1 MMKAGD
7 GERGTGERT
16 PPTLRPGVS
25 YWVMGYLGRT
35 AGSVI
40 VIACT
45 LACGRS
51 VVVDPATRE
60 AGAKVYRSES
70 CAGCHGEE
78 RGGGRLAPPLR
89 GLAGHWDAEELVSF
103 LRDPTAFAADDGR
116 IREMAARFPSKMP
129 PAGTS
134 DPEKLRA
141 LALFLLAD

>member
-1 MMKAGD
+1 MNNLV
-7 GERGTGERT
+7 RG
-16 PPTLRPGVS
+16 
-25 YWVMGYLGRT
+25 LGLLV
-35 AGSVI
+35 AV
-40 VIACT
+40 ACVV
-45 LACGRS
+45 ACGRS

-89 GLAGHWDAEELVSF
+89 RLTRHWDDEELVRF

-116 IREMAARFPSKMP
+116 IREMAARFPSRMP

-141 LALFLLAD
+141 LALFLLAE

>member
-1 MMKAGD
+1 MRALT
-7 GERGTGERT
+7 R
-16 PPTLRPGVS
+16 
-25 YWVMGYLGRT
+25 
-35 AGSVI
+35 SVGL
-40 VIACT
+40 VVVVAAVA
-45 LACGRS
+45 ACGRS

-89 GLAGHWDAEELVSF
+89 RLARHWDEEELVRF

>member
-1 MMKAGD
+1 MRVLA
-7 GERGTGERT
+7 RGVG
-16 PPTLRPGVS
+16 LLVA
-25 YWVMGYLGRT
+25 V
-35 AGSVI
+35 AAV
-40 VIACT
+40 V
-45 LACGRS
+45 ACGRA
-51 VVVDPATRE
+51 VAVDPATRA
-60 AGAKVYRSES
+60 AGARVYRSES

-89 GLAGHWDAEELVSF
+89 GLARHWDEAELVRF

-134 DPEKLRA
+134 DPEKLRT

>member
-1 MMKAGD
+1 M
-7 GERGTGERT
+7 
-16 PPTLRPGVS
+16 
-25 YWVMGYLGRT
+25 
-35 AGSVI
+35 
-40 VIACT
+40 
-45 LACGRS
+45 
-51 VVVDPATRE
+51 VVDPATRD
-60 AGAKVYRSES
+60 AGARVYRSES

-89 GLAGHWDAEELVSF
+89 SLARHWDEEELVRF

-141 LALFLLAD
+141 LAHFLLAD